1 MGEVPRSRIFIDTP
15 ETTLETG
22 HVSSAEDDQKQ
33 ADLKQSMRAVRAA
46 SREKA
51 PDARPKLPPYESEAR
66 PGAPLSKLEN
76 PSSREADSAPS
87 SPGRE
92 ELNELWDVS
101 TAYRDPPP
109 GLMGRLLGPIR
120 GPLRRLLRFA
130 LGPVIERQV
139 QVNSAQVRFDNEM
152 VQYVDERLDRVS
164 RHYDDI
170 LGQHGKRMEEIDAR
184 HLILQQELVRHVHDL
199 VERIE
204 FVFETAEIN
213 HLHVEAVLRET
224 REELTA
230 LIEKRDAL
238 SRPGQD

>member
-1 MGEVPRSRIFIDTP
+1 MRS
-15 ETTLETG
+15 
-22 HVSSAEDDQKQ
+22 
-33 ADLKQSMRAVRAA
+33 VRAA
-46 SREKA
+46 SREKT
-51 PDARPKLPPYESEAR
+51 PDERPKLPRYESDAR
-66 PGAPLSKLEN
+66 AGSALPKLGS
-76 PSSREADSAPS
+76 PASRETAAPS

-109 GLMGRLLGPIR
+109 GLLGRLLAPVR
-120 GPLRRLLRFA
+120 GPLRQLVRFA

-139 QVNSAQVRFDNEM
+139 QMNSAQVRFDNEM

-170 LGQHGKRMEEIDAR
+170 LGQHGKRMEEIDER

-204 FVFETAEIN
+204 FVFETAETN
-213 HLHVEAVLRET
+213 QLHVEAVLRET
-224 REELTA
+224 REELKA
-230 LIEKRDAL
+230 LVEKLDAL

>member
-1 MGEVPRSRIFIDTP
+1 M
-15 ETTLETG
+15 
-22 HVSSAEDDQKQ
+22 
-33 ADLKQSMRAVRAA
+33 
-46 SREKA
+46 
-51 PDARPKLPPYESEAR
+51 
-66 PGAPLSKLEN
+66 
-76 PSSREADSAPS
+76 
-87 SPGRE
+87 
-92 ELNELWDVS
+92 LNELWDVS
-101 TAYRDPPP
+101 TAYRDTPP

-120 GPLRRLLRFA
+120 IPLQRLVRFA

-170 LGQHGKRMEEIDAR
+170 LGQHGKRMEEIDER

-204 FVFETAEIN
+204 FVFETAETN

-230 LIEKRDAL
+230 LIEKLDAL